1 MTFGAGVAADGRIR
15 RASHE
20 DDPADRA
27 GRKRES
33 GRAAARYGAGQVRHD
48 TGRQAQPPPG
58 TYGHRQA
65 RTAGAH
71 GRGQARPRA
80 GAHLFLLPAN
90 REATVPQHRPGRRG
104 RNKYPDGVL
113 RIPLCRYSLIPPGG
127 FADTPGG
134 FNLQRGPLRPAR
146 RCRSS
151 GGSRWASR
159 ALLLAAGIARPLRFS
174 YRGQAHHKC
183 SNDRL
188 QRAHLRRIEY
198 EAKESQP

>member
-1 MTFGAGVAADGRIR
+1 MGGFAGPVTRMTQRTGPAASARADGRR
-15 RASHE
+15 PGTGPTRYGTT
-20 DDPADRA
+20 PA
-27 GRKRES
+27 GRHS
-33 GRAAARYGAGQVRHD
+33 
-48 TGRQAQPPPG
+48 
-58 TYGHRQA
+58 HRQA
-65 RTAGAH
+65 RTATARHARQVRTAGTH

-159 ALLLAAGIARPLRFS
+159 TLLLAAGIARPLRFS